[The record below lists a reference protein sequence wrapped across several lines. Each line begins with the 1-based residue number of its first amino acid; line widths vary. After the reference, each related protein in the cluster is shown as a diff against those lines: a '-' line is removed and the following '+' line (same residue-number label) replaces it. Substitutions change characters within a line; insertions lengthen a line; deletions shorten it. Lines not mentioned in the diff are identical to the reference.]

1 MEDQMSVAQVDE
13 QIFAAPAHRL
23 HFASGELSH
32 GTRDRPA
39 QARLTHLDSGNHAAF
54 QVRHEAAARN
64 FDFREFRHDSQEEK
78 RLVRGTKYT

>member
-1 MEDQMSVAQVDE
+1 MENEMSVAQIHE
-13 QIFAAPAHRL
+13 QIFAAPTHRL

-32 GTRDRPA
+32 CTRDRPA
-39 QARLTHLDSGNHAAF
+39 QARLTHLDSGDHAAF

-64 FDFREFRHDSQEEK
+64 FNLREFGHDSEEEK